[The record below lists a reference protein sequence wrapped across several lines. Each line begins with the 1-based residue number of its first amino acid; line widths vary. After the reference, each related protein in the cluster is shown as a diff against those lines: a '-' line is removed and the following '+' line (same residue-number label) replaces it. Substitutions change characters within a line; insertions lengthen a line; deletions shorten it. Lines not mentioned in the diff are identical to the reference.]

1 VSGGHRHGI
10 VQTLSYTKIKGK
22 EKDWKIQRFCL
33 KPQEKYGGGDEI
45 QNSSKY
51 YIIAGK
57 EK

>member
-10 VQTLSYTKIKGK
+10 VQTYTKIKGK

>member
-45 QNSSKY
+45 SYRIEY
-51 YIIAGK
+51 YKKFIK